1 VKKEVLLWIFLLIT
15 LDIIQ
20 YYLNNTLITEEILA
34 SELSNYLDNETATKL
49 AEQSQSNNRILL
61 KNLTHLL
68 LTGAKVF
75 GTITLLYIG
84 LLLANL
90 KLSWYN
96 LLEGVLKL
104 YPIFFITEFVK
115 FFYFQFF
122 QQDYTYFEL
131 NAFRLFSITQIS
143 NLAGLAMQGKTAAF
157 FNTFG
162 ILDVTFCWLLSQE
175 LNKESDKP
183 VTATVFITFFTGLA
197 LWKSLLLLIAP

>member
-1 VKKEVLLWIFLLIT
+1 
-15 LDIIQ
+15 
-20 YYLNNTLITEEILA
+20 
-34 SELSNYLDNETATKL
+34 
-49 AEQSQSNNRILL
+49 
-61 KNLTHLL
+61 
-68 LTGAKVF
+68 
-75 GTITLLYIG
+75 
-84 LLLANL
+84 
-90 KLSWYN
+90 
-96 LLEGVLKL
+96 LKL

>member
-1 VKKEVLLWIFLLIT
+1 MKRGIIVWILLLII
-15 LDIIQ
+15 LDLIQ
-20 YYLNNTLITEEILA
+20 YYLNNTLVTKEIVA

-49 AEQSQSNNRILL
+49 AEQSQSNNRILF

-84 LLLANL
+84 LFLANL

-96 LLEGVLKL
+96 LFEGVLKL
-104 YPIFFITEFVK
+104 YSIFFITGFVK

-131 NAFRLFSITQIS
+131 NAFRLFSLTQIG
-143 NLAGLAMQGKTAAF
+143 NLAGLSIQGKTAAF

-162 ILDVTFCWLLSQE
+162 ILDVLFCWVLSRE

-183 VTATVFITFFTGLA
+183 VTSTVFITFFTGMA